1 MARKVVIGITRDRF
15 NDKGQFCN
23 SDVGIK
29 LLEEIPGVEIRK
41 FADIKAEITPE
52 QIQGMDMVIS
62 GLTKWTA
69 SSLSGNDRLI
79 CIHRC
84 GVGYDGVN
92 VSEMTAA
99 DVMLTITPNAVRRPM
114 AVTIMTFL
122 LALSMRLMLKDR
134 MTREGRWAVKEDYD
148 GYGLV
153 GKTFGSIGTGN
164 IGHDMFRLAKPFGM
178 RHIAYDPYI
187 EESALA
193 DVDVKLVDMDTLLAE
208 SDFINISCPLN
219 ESTRGLLGE
228 KEFRK
233 MKKTAFLINTA
244 RGPIVNEAAL
254 IKALREGWIRG
265 AGIDVF
271 EQEPTPIDNPLLKM
285 DNIIVAP
292 HALGHTEEIRSNM
305 INELVEQISH
315 IIRGEAP
322 KLSPNHQVWEK
333 PGFQA
338 KLKRLHEAIK

>member
-1 MARKVVIGITRDRF
+1 MARKVIVGITRDRF

-29 LLEEIPGVEIRK
+29 LLEGIPGVEIRK
-41 FADIKAEITPE
+41 IAEYKSEVTPE
-52 QIQGMDMVIS
+52 QIRGMDMVIS
-62 GLTKWTA
+62 GLSKWTA
-69 SSLSGNDRLI
+69 NSLAGNDRLI

-84 GVGYDGVN
+84 GVGYDGVD
-92 VSEMTAA
+92 VPTITAA

-134 MTREGRWAVKEDYD
+134 MAREGRWADKEDYD

-193 DVDVKLVDMDTLLAE
+193 DVDVKLVDLDTLLAE
-208 SDFINISCPLN
+208 SDFVNISCPLN
-219 ESTRGLLGE
+219 KSTRGLLGE
-228 KEFRK
+228 KEFKK

-254 IKALREGWIRG
+254 IKALQEGWIRG

-285 DNIIVAP
+285 DNVIVAP

-305 INELVEQISH
+305 INELVEQISQL
-315 IIRGEAP
+315 IRGEEP
-322 KLSPNHQVWEK
+322 KLSPNRQVWEQ
-333 PGFQA
+333 PAFQA
-338 KLKRLHEAIK
+338 KLKRLQADIK

>member
-1 MARKVVIGITRDRF
+1 MGRKVVIGITRDRF

-41 FADIKAEITPE
+41 FAELKPEVTPE
-52 QIQGMDMVIS
+52 QIRGMDMVIS
-62 GLTKWTA
+62 GLAKWTA
-69 SSLSGNDRLI
+69 SSLAGNDRLI

-84 GVGYDGVN
+84 GVGYDGVD
-92 VSEMTAA
+92 VPAVTAA

-122 LALSMRLMLKDR
+122 LALNMRLMLKDK
-134 MTREGRWAVKEDYD
+134 MTREGRWAEKEDYD

-153 GKTFGSIGTGN
+153 GKTLGSIGTGN

-208 SDFINISCPLN
+208 SDIVNISCPLN
-219 ESTRGLLGE
+219 DSTRGLVGE
-228 KEFRK
+228 KEFKK
-233 MKKTAFLINTA
+233 MKNTAFLINTA
-244 RGPIVNEAAL
+244 RGPIVDEAAL
-254 IKALREGWIRG
+254 IKALKEGWIRG

-305 INELVEQISH
+305 IHELVEQISQL
-315 IIRGEAP
+315 IRGEAP

-338 KLKRLHEAIK
+338 KLKRLQAAIK